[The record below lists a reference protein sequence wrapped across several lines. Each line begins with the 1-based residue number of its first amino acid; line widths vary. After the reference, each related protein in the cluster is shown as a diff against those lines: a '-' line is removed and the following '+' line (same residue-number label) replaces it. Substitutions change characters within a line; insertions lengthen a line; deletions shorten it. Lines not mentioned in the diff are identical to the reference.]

1 MKDWVGNKNSIY
13 KTLGATSHTKEVR
26 QQDDYYATDSAAVDY
41 LLEQASPSRNIWEC
55 ACGEGHLSKRLIELG
70 YKVFSTD
77 LIYRGFGMGG

>member
-1 MKDWVGNKNSIY
+1 MSDWVGNKNSIY
-13 KTLGATSHTKEVR
+13 KTLGATSHTEEVR
-26 QQDDYYATDSAAVDY
+26 QQDDYYATDPAAVDY
-41 LLEQASPSRNIWEC
+41 LLQLATPSRNIWEC